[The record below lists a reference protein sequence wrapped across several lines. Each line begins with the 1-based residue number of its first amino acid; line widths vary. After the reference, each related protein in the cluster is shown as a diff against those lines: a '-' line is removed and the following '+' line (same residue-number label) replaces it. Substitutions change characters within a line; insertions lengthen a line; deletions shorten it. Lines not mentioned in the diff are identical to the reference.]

1 MQAAEFPGYQRE
13 IPALRF
19 AAAGMTE
26 DGGGGFRLY
35 ASLWPERRNI
45 VEGDSGFRFMAPE

>member
-1 MQAAEFPGYQRE
+1 MQAAEFPGYQQE

-26 DGGGGFRLY
+26 DGSGGFRLS
-35 ASLWPERRNI
+35 ASLRPE
-45 VEGDSGFRFMAPE
+45 